1 MVELSD
7 PSAGDKLEEL
17 AAGYD
22 RSYVQANYFQYRT
35 WVYRPFI
42 KAIIKRVRLAEG
54 SRLLDAGCG
63 QGFFTS
69 LFAECGMKALG
80 VDISPEGVRQAR
92 KLYGA
97 MPNAEF
103 NVGDVC
109 RLAYTNEFDCVY
121 SRSCS
126 LYNRDNFAEDRS
138 VSDALLKYVKPGGVL
153 IFDYYTNLCPR
164 KKSSAWLYHSVAAAR
179 KHFSHY
185 PGGEV
190 YFSLRVDTL
199 LLGSRSFS
207 MSALNIVAGRF
218 TGIGGDLVAIVPKGT
233 SS

>member
-1 MVELSD
+1 MS
-7 PSAGDKLEEL
+7 DKLEEL
-17 AAGYD
+17 AADYD

-80 VDISPEGVRQAR
+80 VDISPEGVKQAR
-92 KLYGA
+92 KNYGA
-97 MPNAEF
+97 EAEF
-103 NVGDVC
+103 VVGDVC
-109 RLAYTNEFDCVY
+109 RLPYKNQFDCVY

-126 LYNRDNFAEDRS
+126 LYNRDNFAEDRT
-138 VSDALLKYVKPGGVL
+138 VSDALLKYVKPGGML
-153 IFDYYTNLCPR
+153 IFDYYTNLCQR
-164 KKSSAWLYHSVAAAR
+164 KKSAAWLYHSVAAAR

-185 PGGEV
+185 PGGKV
-190 YFSLRVDTL
+190 YFSLRIDAL

-207 MSALNIVAGRF
+207 LSGLNILAGRF
-218 TGIGGDLVAIVPKGT
+218 TGIGGDLVAIVPRGL

>member
-22 RSYVQANYFQYRT
+22 RRYVQANYFQYRT

-42 KAIIKRVRLAEG
+42 KAIIKRVRLAKG

-80 VDISPEGVRQAR
+80 VDVSPEGVRQAR
-92 KLYGA
+92 KNYGA

-103 NVGDVC
+103 TVGDVC
-109 RLAYTNEFDCVY
+109 RLAYKNEFDCVY

-164 KKSSAWLYHSVAAAR
+164 KKSAAWIYHSVAAAR
-179 KHFSHY
+179 KHFSRY
-185 PGGEV
+185 PGGKV

-207 MSALNIVAGRF
+207 LSAFNIVAGRF
-218 TGIGGDLVAIVPKGT
+218 TGIGGDLVAIVPKR
-233 SS
+233 SSS

>member
-1 MVELSD
+1 MAELSD
-7 PSAGDKLEEL
+7 LSAGDNLEEL
-17 AAGYD
+17 ADGYD
-22 RSYVQANYFQYRT
+22 RSYVEKNHFRYRT

-42 KAIIKRVRLAEG
+42 KAVIKRARLAEG

-69 LFAECGMKALG
+69 LFAKCGMRALG

-92 KLYGA
+92 ENYGA
-97 MPNAEF
+97 DAEF
-103 NVGDVC
+103 SVGNVC
-109 RLAYTNEFDCVY
+109 KLPYKNEFDCVY

-126 LYNRDNFAEDRS
+126 LYNRNNFAEDHS
-138 VSDALLKYVKPGGVL
+138 ASDALLEYVTPGGVL
-153 IFDYYTNLCPR
+153 VFDYYTNLCPR
-164 KKSSAWLYHSVAAAR
+164 KKSAAWLYHSVASAR

-190 YFSLRVDTL
+190 YFSLRIDAL

-207 MSALNIVAGRF
+207 LSGLNTLVGRF
-218 TGIGGDLVAIVPKGT
+218 TGIGGELVAIVPKG
-233 SS
+233 SSS